1 MKKNLNVKALTF
13 ALFVFG
19 FVFFIQC
26 VSPDLNKE
34 VKGSKSTT
42 YGAGDWPEKIAKA

>member
-1 MKKNLNVKALTF
+1 MKKNLNVKAFTF

-19 FVFFIQC
+19 NGFLSQC

-34 VKGSKSTT
+34 VKGSKSTK
-42 YGAGDWPEKIAKA
+42 YGAGDRTT